1 MRFWQWLPLP
11 LLLLG
16 MAQGTAVAQAPPAG
30 NSILPVGLMVIQPT
44 RLPQSLQQFE
54 GQSVFLPIAYG
65 TGFVVSEDGYV
76 VTALHV
82 VRKAESR
89 LYEIQASGKQV
100 VVCLNATAGSYECK
114 QVEVVGTDERND
126 LAMLKIKEA
135 KGAESLRALPLTTEK
150 PTDDTDVWA
159 AGYPEH
165 EVGKLVVASGK
176 FASGDIPDNRLANDD
191 LTSQD
196 SKLWFAQ
203 MTVENGE
210 SGGPVYL
217 RNGSV
222 IGVMVTRSDN
232 QAITGFVPAQHVI
245 DLLTRSGVTNRSSDN
260 SPKATAGP

>member
-1 MRFWQWLPLP
+1 
-11 LLLLG
+11 
-16 MAQGTAVAQAPPAG
+16 MALGTAVAQAPPAG

-114 QVEVVGTDERND
+114 EVEVVGTDERND
-126 LAMLKIKEA
+126 LAVLKIKRP
-135 KGAESLRALPLTTEK
+135 KDFQNLRALPLTTEK
-150 PTDDTDVWA
+150 PTHDTDVWA

-165 EVGKLVVASGK
+165 QVGRLAVASGK
-176 FASGDIPDNRLANDD
+176 FASWDIPDNRFTSNDA
-191 LTSQD
+191 TSRD
-196 SKLWFAQ
+196 RRLWFAQ

-222 IGVMVTRSDN
+222 IGVMVTRSDT

-245 DLLTRSGVTNRSSDN
+245 DLLARSGVTSRSADN
-260 SPKATAGP
+260 SPRATTGP